1 MKVVKV
7 INNNNLCVL
16 DDNGR
21 EQIVS
26 GKGIGFGKKYGDM
39 VEVSQIQKTYLITDS
54 ELQKKMISMLKEIP
68 SEYMFFTNDMVE
80 HIKKVYPSK
89 LNESLL
95 VTLSDHIAF
104 AIERKKS
111 GIEFTNPLIASIREA
126 YPEELSLGEYCVEQI
141 RERLDIAMSKDE
153 AGFIAMHIINARL
166 DIKMSD
172 VYEITKMINGCI
184 EIAEYYYQEKF
195 QKDSVSYER
204 FLTHLKY
211 LAQRLFQNK
220 PLPQNLSDD
229 VTFVAM
235 IKKTCNKHYKCA
247 MCIQEYILKTY
258 KKDINDDELITLAIH
273 LKKVSI
279 KADF

>member
-111 GIEFTNPLIASIREA
+111 GIEFTNPLIDSIREA

-141 RERLDIAMSKDE
+141 RERLDIVMSKDE

>member
-89 LNESLL
+89 LNKSLL

-111 GIEFTNPLIASIREA
+111 GIEFTNPLIDSIREA

-211 LAQRLFQNK
+211 LAQRLFQKK